1 MFDDEDYTEDV
12 NLGAAQ
18 LGQYQAFP
26 PYPNYT
32 NYRGISSILG
42 TPSGVGPY
50 PAPHSG
56 TQTPLLPPQP
66 PPPISGFF
74 RGVDPSAASL
84 MYPPTLGYYA
94 GQGALPFSEGQQ
106 LPNFGSAPG
115 IPTQVSR
122 LFNYFF
128 NHIRLVTVGPFLVEH
143 LV

>member
-1 MFDDEDYTEDV
+1 MLQVCDPEEDLYVFDDEDYSEDV
-12 NLGAAQ
+12 NLTAAQ

-26 PYPNYT
+26 PYPPNYT
-32 NYRGISSILG
+32 SYRSMSGVLG

-66 PPPISGFF
+66 AIGGFF

-106 LPNFGSAPG
+106 LPNFGSAGPG
-115 IPTQVSR
+115 IPAQVGTLYAVSV
-122 LFNYFF
+122 F
-128 NHIRLVTVGPFLVEH
+128 VTK
-143 LV
+143 